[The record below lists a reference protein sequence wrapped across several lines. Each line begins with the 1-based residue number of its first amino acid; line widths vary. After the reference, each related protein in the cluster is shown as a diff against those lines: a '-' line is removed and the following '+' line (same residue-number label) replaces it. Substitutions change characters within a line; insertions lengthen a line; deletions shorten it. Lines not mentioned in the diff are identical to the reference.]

1 MVITCFAD
9 EVQQTFR
16 FNLEEAEMLLSD
28 RARRNEKFT
37 AADYVFLS
45 RVGWDQKKAH
55 DEYRRVTQALNQQA
69 IAGSPAD
76 REAALLESQTA
87 AEIHAK
93 ESPKLEARISELTA
107 KLNGLERDQRLSQK
121 RVEQQREAVV
131 KCREFVPLY
140 VRQSVDAARTNLL
153 TSGSGK
159 ALRDAEARR
168 HELVCVLNH
177 GNVYDSVAKH
187 LEYGLKHLLPEA
199 VNTVTQGRM
208 LSYRYSDQWPGL
220 KADAE
225 SEFDS
230 LNQQL
235 PELQSAYDAEL
246 SEIEKPLDYYSNDQQ
261 AE

>member
-168 HELVCVLNH
+168 HELVCTLNV
-177 GNVYDSVAKH
+177 GGIYDRQEKH
-187 LEYGLKHLLPEA
+187 IDTLSRLLPVA
-199 VNTVTQGRM
+199 VAQTVQGRM
-208 LSYRYSDQWPGL
+208 ISYRYSDQWAGL

-225 SEFDS
+225 REFDS

-235 PELQSAYDAEL
+235 PELQSVFDADL
-246 SEIEKPLDYYSNDQQ
+246 DVVEKPLDYWSNPPADG
-261 AE
+261 